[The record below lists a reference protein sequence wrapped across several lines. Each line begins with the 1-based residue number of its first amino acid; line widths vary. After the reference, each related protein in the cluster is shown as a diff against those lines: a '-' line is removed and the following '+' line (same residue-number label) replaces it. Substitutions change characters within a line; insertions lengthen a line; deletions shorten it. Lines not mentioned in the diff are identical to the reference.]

1 MRSSLAFGF
10 ALLGSVAA
18 VIISCGGSNPPA
30 KTGAEGKDESPAAT
44 SDKAEDTNADKAAG
58 DDKAEP
64 AASAAAPAES
74 KCPFDLDKPATS
86 KSGTVKIVT
95 GCVSAEKSLKLI
107 EQYFPQLHACF
118 TAEYKANP
126 KSKGEVN
133 IKIMVGQNGTY
144 SVRLSKMEVTSDE
157 FVKCMIGVLE
167 PLPYPKPEY
176 GGATLEYTTKLK

>member
-1 MRSSLAFGF
+1 M
-10 ALLGSVAA
+10 
-18 VIISCGGSNPPA
+18 
-30 KTGAEGKDESPAAT
+30 
-44 SDKAEDTNADKAAG
+44 
-58 DDKAEP
+58 
-64 AASAAAPAES
+64 
-74 KCPFDLDKPATS
+74 
-86 KSGTVKIVT
+86 
-95 GCVSAEKSLKLI
+95 KLI

-118 TAEYKANP
+118 TQEYKANP

-144 SVRLSKMEVTSDE
+144 SVRLSKMEVTSEE